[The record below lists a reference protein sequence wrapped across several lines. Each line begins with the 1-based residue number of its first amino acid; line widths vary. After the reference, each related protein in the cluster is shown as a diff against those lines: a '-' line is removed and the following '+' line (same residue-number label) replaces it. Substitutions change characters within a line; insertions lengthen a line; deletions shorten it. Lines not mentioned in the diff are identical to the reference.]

1 MKKYLLLVA
10 AAASILA
17 VSCNREEEL
26 RGPDSQRSKVHAIDD
41 STPMPVVFTSQY
53 VATKAPEIA
62 TKGLGAIDD
71 WYGAQQQLY
80 VFGYPYKR
88 VEKGVKSYEWIDY
101 SNPLMENVAADAPV
115 ANSDSEGIRLDGSQR
130 AKINVYN
137 ENAVGESGDPAD
149 PATWEGLA
157 AMEPYYYREDNALG
171 EPEAFSFFAYF
182 VDDAIAN
189 PAPTVTHK
197 GVAPEYNE
205 DGSLKTPPTDFG
217 SIVLPGLVLD
227 GTQDIMLATTDKE
240 IDALARS
247 RYLDKETYQTTELTD
262 DDLGEYVEA
271 SRIYSAHAAR
281 RGINPDLIFEH
292 QLARVTFHIRKGGT
306 VPSSDITMAGIDL
319 FDYYEGTLTIA
330 DGQSGLGGARGLAPE
345 NSNTSLT
352 GLDFDFTA
360 AWQNELQNLEDGSF
374 TAYDPELAK
383 FIKTVRKADDINT
396 AVSKADDI
404 HPYKY
409 DDGHYDKFG
418 QSVLVF
424 PGREKLDMI
433 LKIEQAGA
441 TAVGYR
447 PYKTHLEIKND
458 PDVNGQPVLF
468 EAGKNYNVYLTVY
481 GLEEVRISVTLTEW
495 NDAEIYLDPDQD
507 DDDEREAAQILL
519 GTDRTMDPEGIV
531 SNVGDPV
538 NAAYE
543 DENGA
548 YLPYENPSVVPHG
561 ELTIRE
567 CDTFD
572 LLSDRMFVKGDP
584 AATGTV
590 EDYDGNNVSLADDH
604 YERVL
609 PYVRSNSNGGF
620 HFSIEGVAPTYND
633 SGLRVYENT
642 YVILVED
649 GKIEAKDVTPDGT
662 PVSITVRQNSSNDFL
677 AAIPRVI
684 DLTIAEDDRVPVI
697 INWNDK
703 TGVDAT
709 VEEAITIL
717 TAEGASATVDMNAT
731 FTIGYD
737 KDGDA
742 SNDVTY
748 ELTYTNIGTVADP
761 VYGWGAQWKI
771 EGDPK
776 CGPAATRAELSAA
789 ELDAYIPFDL
799 RFEVTEGKDI
809 VRIDPVTGV
818 ITALAGGDAK
828 VKVYLTNR
836 ANDDT
841 YQPVEKEISV
851 KVILPQV
858 VISNFP
864 SELTIKYG
872 EKYTFKP
879 VISNG
884 ASTVSYESAAPAN
897 VEVGADNG
905 IIFGKVVGGPV
916 NVTVTV
922 ADGHFYTGNTAT
934 CAVTVVKAD
943 PVVTVRTIT
952 IWADD
957 VDIAHTD
964 GVYPDGGY
972 TVEAPKYVAEGIA
985 AYAGAI
991 TYESTNTDVFTV
1003 DTDGKLTGIAAGRAT
1018 LKVKLDDSDANYNA
1032 KEALVTVNVKAR
1044 DNSFDLHAA
1053 EAVAVDANGNGD
1065 VVVYSTADGAVT
1077 LNAVTKGGT
1086 PVPSFGAHFSVD
1098 QVNKKI
1104 VLTGVEAGTYELT
1117 LRAAGDAKHL
1127 ALTGKITL
1135 TVTVTP

>member
-26 RGPDSQRSKVHAIDD
+26 RGPDSQKAKVHAIDD

-53 VATKAPEIA
+53 VATKAPTIA

-71 WYGAQQQLY
+71 WYGARQQLY

-101 SNPLMENVAADAPV
+101 SKPLMENVAADAPT
-115 ANSDSEGIRLDGSQR
+115 ANSDSEGIRLGGSQR

-137 ENAVGESGDPAD
+137 ENAVGESGDPTD

-182 VDDAIAN
+182 VDDAIAD
-189 PAPTVTHK
+189 PTPTVTHK
-197 GVAPEYNE
+197 GSAPVFNE
-205 DGSLKTPPTDFG
+205 DGSLLTAPTDYG
-217 SIVLPGLVLD
+217 NIVLPGLVLD
-227 GTQDIMLATTDKE
+227 GTQDIMLATTNKE
-240 IDALARS
+240 VDALARS
-247 RYLDKETYQTTELTD
+247 RYLDKETYQTLELTD

-281 RGINPDLIFEH
+281 RGINPDLVFEH
-292 QLARVTFHIRKGGT
+292 QLSRITFHIRKGGT

-330 DGQSGLGGARGLAPE
+330 DGQSGLGGERGLAPV
-345 NSNTSLT
+345 NTNTSLT

-360 AWQNELQNLEDGSF
+360 AWQNELQNLEDGSY

-396 AVSKADDI
+396 AVSKEDGI

-433 LKIEQAGA
+433 LKIEQVGA

-458 PDVNGQPVLF
+458 PDANGQPVLF

-495 NDAEIYLDPDQD
+495 DDAAIYLDPDQD
-507 DDDEREAAQILL
+507 DDDMREAAQILL
-519 GTDRTMDPEGIV
+519 GTDRSTDPEGII
-531 SNVGDPV
+531 SNVGAPV
-538 NAAYE
+538 SAAYE
-543 DENGA
+543 DENCA
-548 YLPYENPSVVPHG
+548 YLPYENTSVIPHG

-567 CDTFD
+567 CDSFD
-572 LLSDRMFVKGDP
+572 LLSTKMFVKGDP
-584 AATGTV
+584 NAATPTV
-590 EDYDGNNVSLADDH
+590 DH
-604 YERVL
+604 YEDVL
-609 PYVRSNSNGGF
+609 AYVRSNSNGEF
-620 HFSIEGVAPTYND
+620 HFSIEGVVPTYNN
-633 SGLRVYENT
+633 SGLRVYENA

-649 GKIEAKDVTPDGT
+649 GKIEAKDVTPAGT
-662 PVSITVRQNSSNDFL
+662 PVAITVRQNSSNDFL

-703 TGVDAT
+703 TGVDPA
-709 VEEAITIL
+709 EEAITIL
-717 TAEGASATVDMNAT
+717 NEEGASATLDMNAT

-737 KDGDA
+737 KDGDP

-748 ELTYTNIGTVADP
+748 VLTYTNIGTVPDP
-761 VYGWGAQWKI
+761 VDGWGAIGKI
-771 EGDPK
+771 SGDPK
-776 CGPAATRAELSAA
+776 CGRDVTPEDLTTAELA
-789 ELDAYIPFDL
+789 AYIPFDL
-799 RFEVTEGKDI
+799 KFEVTEGKDVI
-809 VRIDPVTGV
+809 RIDPKTGV

-828 VKVYLTNR
+828 VKVYLSNL

-841 YQPVEKEISV
+841 YQPTQKEISV
-851 KVILPQV
+851 KVVLPQV

-864 SELTIKYG
+864 AELTIKYG

-879 VISNG
+879 VVSNG
-884 ASTVSYESAAPAN
+884 ASTISYESATPAT
-897 VEVGADNG
+897 VEVGAANG
-905 IIFGKVVGGPV
+905 IIFGKAVGGPV
-916 NVTVTV
+916 NVTITV

-934 CAVTVVKAD
+934 CAVTVVEAD
-943 PVVTVRTIT
+943 PVVTVNSIT
-952 IWADD
+952 IDATD
-957 VDIAHTD
+957 VDVAHVD
-964 GVYPDGGY
+964 GAYPVGGY
-972 TVEAPKYVAEGIA
+972 TVEAPKYAGEGIA

-991 TYESTNTDVFTV
+991 TYESTDTGVFTV
-1003 DTDGKLTGIAAGRAT
+1003 DADGKLTGVAAGRAT
-1018 LKVKLDDSDANYNA
+1018 LKVILAADTHYNA
-1032 KEALVTVNVKAR
+1032 KTALVTVNVKAVA
-1044 DNSFDLHAA
+1044 NTFDLHAA
-1053 EAVAVDANGNGD
+1053 ESVVVDANGNGD
-1065 VVVYSTADGAVT
+1065 VVVYSTADGEVT
-1077 LNAVTKGGT
+1077 LNAVTKGGS
-1086 PVPSFGAHFSVD
+1086 PVPSFGAKFSVD

-1104 VLTGVEAGTYELT
+1104 VLTGVADGSYELT

-1127 ALTGKITL
+1127 AATSKITL
-1135 TVTVTP
+1135 TVTH